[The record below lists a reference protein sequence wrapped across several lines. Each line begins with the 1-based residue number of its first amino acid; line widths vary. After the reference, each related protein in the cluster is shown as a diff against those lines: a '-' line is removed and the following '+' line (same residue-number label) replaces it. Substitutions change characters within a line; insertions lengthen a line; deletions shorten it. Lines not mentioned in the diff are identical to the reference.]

1 MEVRDREDCG
11 SYTEGMSGTDSYD
24 GQVAVVV
31 VVVLWLWLFL
41 MLDMMMS
48 LFLKM
53 IMSMLLFRVSLQPG
67 VPTSARTNV
76 SATSADSAK
85 APLVAT
91 LPTITGT
98 YCSSDHESENIW
110 HPTILYVHC
119 TGLPIQTWA
128 PTQVID
134 LSPNTG
140 EYNFN
145 SIRRLNTLLQKQ
157 IQNTNA
163 ANTKKRDKNIVLVAV
178 GLNTGALQTA
188 SEMTLEGWEETQ
200 LWTQGKDNEKTK
212 SKKWT

>member
-1 MEVRDREDCG
+1 MT
-11 SYTEGMSGTDSYD
+11 SYNP
-24 GQVAVVV
+24 
-31 VVVLWLWLFL
+31 
-41 MLDMMMS
+41 
-48 LFLKM
+48 
-53 IMSMLLFRVSLQPG
+53 I
-67 VPTSARTNV
+67 
-76 SATSADSAK
+76 
-85 APLVAT
+85 
-91 LPTITGT
+91 
-98 YCSSDHESENIW
+98 
-110 HPTILYVHC
+110 C

-188 SEMTLEGWEETQ
+188 SEMTLEG
-200 LWTQGKDNEKTK
+200 
-212 SKKWT
+212 